1 MKILVNA
8 DLIDVDGA
16 LLDKV
21 RAAAGDLEV
30 IVTTDAGRI
39 EQVVPEVEVVLGG
52 IGPGLLPKAP
62 NLRWVQSPA
71 AGVDAALYPE
81 FADSDILLT
90 SAKGFV
96 GVHLAEHAMGLL
108 LAVTRGIGWA
118 VRALD
123 WEVKWPIRN
132 SSLELWGL
140 TMGIVGLGGTGR
152 ELAKRARAFEMRVIA
167 VDPEAVDH
175 PGVVEACWRMDRFH
189 DLLEQ
194 SDVVA
199 ICAPLTPETAG
210 LFDRDAFQR
219 MRRGAILVNVTRGG
233 IMDGP
238 ALIEALDQGW
248 IGGAG
253 LDVTPEEP
261 LPQDNPLWQMNNVV
275 ITPHTAGAS
284 PNRDRRAVEQFCENL
299 RRYIAGERPLIGEI
313 DKSKGY

>member
-21 RAAAGDLEV
+21 RAAAGDFEV
-30 IVTTDAGRI
+30 IVTTDADRI
-39 EQVVPEVEVVLGG
+39 EQVIPDVEVVLGG
-52 IGPGLLPKAP
+52 IGPDLLRKAP

-167 VDPEAVDH
+167 VDPEAVEL
-175 PGVVEACWRMDRFH
+175 PGEVEACWRMDRFH

-238 ALIEALDQGW
+238 ALIEALEQGW

-261 LPQDNPLWQMNNVV
+261 LPRDNPLWRMKNVV

>member
-16 LLDKV
+16 LLDRV

-30 IVTTDAGRI
+30 IVTTDADRI
-39 EQVVPEVEVVLGG
+39 EQVIPDVQVVLGD
-52 IGPGLLPKAP
+52 IGADLLRKAP

-71 AGVDAALYPE
+71 AGVDGALYPE

-123 WEVKWPIRN
+123 WEVKWSIRN

-152 ELAKRARAFEMRVIA
+152 ELAKRARAFGMRVIA
-167 VDPEAVDH
+167 VDPESVDL
-175 PGVVEACWRMDRFH
+175 PEEVEACWRMDRFH

-199 ICAPLTPETAG
+199 VCAPLTPETEG
-210 LFDRDAFQR
+210 MFDRDAFQR
-219 MRRGAILVNVTRGG
+219 MRRSAILVNVTRGG

-238 ALIEALDQGW
+238 ALIAALEQGW

-261 LPQDNPLWQMNNVV
+261 LPQDNPLWQMKNVV

>member
-1 MKILVNA
+1 MKVLVNA

-16 LLDKV
+16 LLDRV
-21 RAAAGDLEV
+21 RAAAGDFEV
-30 IVTTDAGRI
+30 IVTTDADRI
-39 EQVVPEVEVVLGG
+39 EQVIPDVEVVLGG

-71 AGVDAALYPE
+71 AGVDGALYPE
-81 FADSDILLT
+81 FADSDVILT

-132 SSLELWGL
+132 SSIELWGL

-167 VDPEAVDH
+167 VDPEAVDL
-175 PGVVEACWRMDRFH
+175 PGEVEACWRMDRFH

-199 ICAPLTPETAG
+199 VCAPLTPETNG
-210 LFDRDAFQR
+210 MFDRDAFQR

-238 ALIEALDQGW
+238 ALIEALEQGW

-261 LPQDNPLWQMNNVV
+261 LPQDNPLWQMKNVV